1 MRKFC
6 NLSIVALFLILLLYG
21 CKESS
26 QQVVAPVPEPLE
38 EFTINKLQVTNAE
51 KEKTAFKQWIKNNN
65 KNLKWEN
72 FVHKDV
78 LTTEILNT
86 SLSLGSKFLENNQK
100 PAGNFNYEYDFE
112 TKEFASGDNQVR
124 QAGAL
129 WGIALIFAYN
139 QDPNL
144 QKALDKSLEFFFKFT
159 EEGNVPGSRAIFY
172 NNDKV
177 SKTGTVALV
186 TLGIIE
192 YLHAEKAGLIK
203 LEDSYRKKLEY
214 NLRGYIQHLLSLQL
228 KNSHFA
234 DSFTSHKKVKFHSKK
249 YNPYADGEVL
259 LALVKAAK
267 YIGYEELIP
276 VFEDS
281 AFLIAKYYTMDQ
293 WPRDPDSNLTKG
305 FYQWSSMAFW
315 EYQDAGWNDSEYYGN
330 YVENMA
336 WWMIFTHRT
345 LQRTRNTAYA
355 YEGIIHAY
363 EIAESENNES
373 ASNTLAF
380 TIDRGLTKLTSWQ
393 VGGPL
398 ESKNKFLSSFK
409 QFPTVAI
416 GGIMNHRK
424 EPLLRIDVTQHQMHA
439 VILALKYRYIN

>member
-1 MRKFC
+1 MRKIY
-6 NLSIVALFLILLLYG
+6 NLSILALFLILILYG
-21 CKESS
+21 CKESAQKS
-26 QQVVAPVPEPLE
+26 PEPVPEPLE
-38 EFTINKLQVTNAE
+38 EFTINKLDVPDAE
-51 KEKTAFKQWIKNNN
+51 KERAAFKKWIKDNN
-65 KNLKWEN
+65 KNLNWRNYFQKN
-72 FVHKDV
+72 V
-78 LTTEILNT
+78 LTPEILNT

-100 PAGNFNYEYDFE
+100 PAGNFNYEYDFA
-112 TKEFASGDNQVR
+112 TKTFASGDNQVR
-124 QAGAL
+124 QAGAV
-129 WGIALIFAYN
+129 WGSALIFAYN

-144 QKALDKSLEFFFKFT
+144 KKALDKSLEFFFKFT
-159 EEGNVPGSRAIFY
+159 KEGNVPGSRAIFY
-172 NNDKV
+172 NNERV
-177 SKTGTVALV
+177 SKTGTIALV
-186 TLGIIE
+186 SLGIIE
-192 YLHAEKAGLIK
+192 YLHTEKAGLIK

-228 KNSHFA
+228 KNAHFA

-267 YIGYEELIP
+267 YLGYEELKP

-293 WPRDPDSNLTKG
+293 WTRDPDSNLTKG

-315 EYQDAGWNDSEYYGN
+315 EYQDAGWKDSEYYGD

-355 YEGIIHAY
+355 YEGIIYAY
-363 EIAESENNES
+363 QIADSENNKS
-373 ASNTLAF
+373 ARNTLAF

-398 ESKNKFLSSFK
+398 ESRNKFLSSFNS
-409 QFPTVAI
+409 FPKAAI

-424 EPLLRIDVTQHQMHA
+424 EPLLRIDVTQHQMHS

>member
-1 MRKFC
+1 MRKFYIS
-6 NLSIVALFLILLLYG
+6 SIVTLFLVLFLCG
-21 CKESS
+21 CKES
-26 QQVVAPVPEPLE
+26 ARPVFEPLDK
-38 EFTINKLQVTNAE
+38 FTLNKLNVPGAE
-51 KEKTAFKQWIKNNN
+51 EEEAIFKQWIKNNN
-65 KNLKWEN
+65 ENLNWGNFAQEN
-72 FVHKDV
+72 V
-78 LTTEILNT
+78 LNPEILNK
-86 SLSLGSKFLENNQK
+86 SLSLGSSFLVNNQK

-112 TKEFASGDNQVR
+112 TKTFASGDNQVR

-129 WGIALIFAYN
+129 WGVALIFAYN
-139 QDPNL
+139 QDPDL
-144 QKALDKSLEFFFKFT
+144 KKALDKSLEFFFKFT
-159 EEGNVPGSRAIFY
+159 KEGNVPGSRAIFY
-172 NNDKV
+172 KNEIN

-186 TLGIIE
+186 SLGIIE
-192 YLHAEKAGLIK
+192 YLYAEKAGLLK
-203 LEDSYRKKLEY
+203 LKDSYRKTLED
-214 NLRGYIQHLLSLQL
+214 NLRGYIQHLLSIQL
-228 KNSHFA
+228 ENAHFA
-234 DSFTSHKKVKFHSKK
+234 DSYTSHEKTNYHSNK

-259 LALVKAAK
+259 LTLIKAVK
-267 YIGYEELIP
+267 YLGYEELKP

-281 AFLIAKYYTMDQ
+281 AFLIAKDYTMDQ

-315 EYQDAGWNDSEYYGN
+315 EYQDTGWKDSEYYGD

-363 EIAESENNES
+363 EIAKSENNES
-373 ASNTLAF
+373 AKSTLAF

-398 ESKNKFLSSFK
+398 ESRNKFLSSFNE
-409 QFPTVAI
+409 FPPVAI

-424 EPLLRIDVTQHQMHA
+424 EPLLRIDVTQHQMHS
-439 VILALKYRYIN
+439 VILALKYRYNN

>member
-1 MRKFC
+1 MRKFYIS
-6 NLSIVALFLILLLYG
+6 SIVTLFLVLFLCG
-21 CKESS
+21 CKES
-26 QQVVAPVPEPLE
+26 ARPVFEPLD
-38 EFTINKLQVTNAE
+38 EFTLNKLNVPGAEE
-51 KEKTAFKQWIKNNN
+51 KEAVFKQWIKNNN
-65 KNLKWEN
+65 ENLNWGNFAQEN
-72 FVHKDV
+72 V
-78 LTTEILNT
+78 LNPEILNK
-86 SLSLGSKFLENNQK
+86 SLSLGSSFLVNNQK

-112 TKEFASGDNQVR
+112 TKTFASGDNQVR

-129 WGIALIFAYN
+129 WGVALIFAYN
-139 QDPNL
+139 QDPDL
-144 QKALDKSLEFFFKFT
+144 KKALDKSLEFFFKFT
-159 EEGNVPGSRAIFY
+159 KEGNVPGSRAIFY
-172 NNDKV
+172 KNEIN

-186 TLGIIE
+186 SLGIIE
-192 YLHAEKAGLIK
+192 YLYAEKAGLLK
-203 LEDSYRKKLEY
+203 LKDSYRQILED
-214 NLRGYIQHLLSLQL
+214 NLRGYIQHLLSIQL
-228 KNSHFA
+228 ENAHFA
-234 DSFTSHKKVKFHSKK
+234 DSYTSHEKTNYHSNK

-259 LALVKAAK
+259 LTLIKAVK
-267 YIGYEELIP
+267 YLGYEELKP

-281 AFLIAKYYTMDQ
+281 AFLIAKDYTMDQ

-315 EYQDAGWNDSEYYGN
+315 EYQDTGWKDSEYYGD

-363 EIAESENNES
+363 EIAKSENNES
-373 ASNTLAF
+373 AKSTLAF

-398 ESKNKFLSSFK
+398 ESRNKFLSSFNE
-409 QFPTVAI
+409 FPPVAI

-424 EPLLRIDVTQHQMHA
+424 EPLLRIDVTQHQMHS
-439 VILALKYRYIN
+439 VILALKYRYNN

>member
-6 NLSIVALFLILLLYG
+6 KSSIVVLFLVLFLCG
-21 CKESS
+21 CKES
-26 QQVVAPVPEPLE
+26 ARPVFEPLDK
-38 EFTINKLQVTNAE
+38 FIFNKLNLPGAE
-51 KEKTAFKQWIKNNN
+51 EEKAVFKQWIKDNN
-65 KNLKWEN
+65 KNLNWGNFAWEN
-72 FVHKDV
+72 V
-78 LTTEILNT
+78 LNPEILNK
-86 SLSLGSKFLENNQK
+86 SLSLGSSFLVKNQK

-112 TKEFASGDNQVR
+112 TKTFASGDNQVR

-129 WGIALIFAYN
+129 WGVALIFAYN
-139 QDPNL
+139 QDPDL
-144 QKALDKSLEFFFKFT
+144 KKALDKSLEYFFKFT
-159 EEGNVPGSRAIFY
+159 KEGNVPGSRAIFY
-172 NNDKV
+172 KNEIN

-186 TLGIIE
+186 SLGIIE
-192 YLHAEKAGLIK
+192 YLYAEKAGLLK
-203 LEDSYRKKLEY
+203 LKDSYRQTLED
-214 NLRGYIQHLLSLQL
+214 NLRGYIQHLLSIQL
-228 KNSHFA
+228 ENAHFA
-234 DSFTSHKKVKFHSKK
+234 DSYTSHEKTNYHSNK

-259 LALVKAAK
+259 LTLIKAVK
-267 YIGYEELIP
+267 YLGYEELKP

-281 AFLIAKYYTMDQ
+281 AFLIAKDYTMDQ

-315 EYQDAGWNDSEYYGN
+315 EYQDTGWKDSEYYGD

-363 EIAESENNES
+363 EIAKSENNES
-373 ASNTLAF
+373 AKSTLAF

-398 ESKNKFLSSFK
+398 ESRNKFLSSFNE
-409 QFPTVAI
+409 FPPVAI

-424 EPLLRIDVTQHQMHA
+424 EPLLRIDVTQHQMHS

>member
-1 MRKFC
+1 MKKYC
-6 NLSIVALFLILLLYG
+6 KISISFLLVLLLLG
-21 CKESS
+21 CKESA
-26 QQVVAPVPEPLE
+26 QQVTEPVPEPLE
-38 EFTINKLQVTNAE
+38 EFTINKIEVPEAKKNIAS
-51 KEKTAFKQWIKNNN
+51 FKAWIKNNN
-65 KNLKWEN
+65 IKLPWGNYIEEP
-72 FVHKDV
+72 F
-78 LTTEILNT
+78 LTPEILNT
-86 SLSLGSKFLENNQK
+86 SLTLGSKFLENNQK

-112 TKEFASGDNQVR
+112 TKEFATGDNQVR

-159 EEGNVPGSRAIFY
+159 KEGNAPGSRAIFY
-172 NNDKV
+172 KNDV
-177 SKTGTVALV
+177 VCKTGTVALV
-186 TLGIIE
+186 SLGIIE
-192 YLHAEKAGLIK
+192 YLLTEKAGLIK
-203 LEDSYRKKLEY
+203 IEDSYRKKLEY

-228 KNSHFA
+228 KNGHFA

-259 LALVKAAK
+259 LMLIKAAK
-267 YIGYEELIP
+267 YLGYEQLKP

-281 AFLIAKYYTMDQ
+281 ALLIAKHYTMDQ
-293 WPRDPDSNLTKG
+293 WPKDPDSNLTKG

-315 EYQDAGWNDSEYYGN
+315 EYQDAGWNNAEYYGD

-355 YEGIIHAY
+355 YEGIIYAY
-363 EIAESENNES
+363 EIANSENNES
-373 ASNTLAF
+373 ARNTLAF

-409 QFPTVAI
+409 KFPKIAI

-439 VILALKYRYIN
+439 VILALKYRYTN

>member
-1 MRKFC
+1 MRKFYIS
-6 NLSIVALFLILLLYG
+6 SIVTLFLVLFLCG
-21 CKESS
+21 CKES
-26 QQVVAPVPEPLE
+26 ARPVFEPLDK
-38 EFTINKLQVTNAE
+38 FTLNKLNVPGA
-51 KEKTAFKQWIKNNN
+51 KEEEAIFKQWIKNNN
-65 KNLKWEN
+65 ENLNWGNFAQEN
-72 FVHKDV
+72 V
-78 LTTEILNT
+78 LNPEILNK
-86 SLSLGSKFLENNQK
+86 SLSLGSSFLVNNQK

-112 TKEFASGDNQVR
+112 TKTFASGDNQVR

-129 WGIALIFAYN
+129 WGVALIFAYN
-139 QDPNL
+139 QDPDL
-144 QKALDKSLEFFFKFT
+144 KKALDKSLEFFFKFT
-159 EEGNVPGSRAIFY
+159 KEGNVPGSRAIFY
-172 NNDKV
+172 KNEIN

-186 TLGIIE
+186 SLGIIE
-192 YLHAEKAGLIK
+192 YLYAEKAGLLK
-203 LEDSYRKKLEY
+203 LKDSYRQTLED
-214 NLRGYIQHLLSLQL
+214 NLRGYIQHLLSIQL
-228 KNSHFA
+228 ENAHFA
-234 DSFTSHKKVKFHSKK
+234 DSYTSHEKTNYHSNK

-259 LALVKAAK
+259 LTLIKAVK
-267 YIGYEELIP
+267 YLGYEELKP

-281 AFLIAKYYTMDQ
+281 AFLIAKDYTMDQ

-315 EYQDAGWNDSEYYGN
+315 EYQDTGWKDSEYYGD

-363 EIAESENNES
+363 EIAKSENNES
-373 ASNTLAF
+373 AKSTLAF

-398 ESKNKFLSSFK
+398 ESRNKFLSSFNE
-409 QFPTVAI
+409 FPPVAI

-424 EPLLRIDVTQHQMHA
+424 EPLLRIDVTQHQMHS
-439 VILALKYRYIN
+439 VILALKYRYNN

>member
-1 MRKFC
+1 MRKFYIS
-6 NLSIVALFLILLLYG
+6 SIVTLFLVLFLCG
-21 CKESS
+21 CKES
-26 QQVVAPVPEPLE
+26 ARPVFEPLDK
-38 EFTINKLQVTNAE
+38 FTLNKLNVPGAE
-51 KEKTAFKQWIKNNN
+51 EEEAIFKQWIKNNN
-65 KNLKWEN
+65 ENLNWGNFAQEN
-72 FVHKDV
+72 V
-78 LTTEILNT
+78 LNPEILNK
-86 SLSLGSKFLENNQK
+86 SLSLGSSFLVNNQK

-112 TKEFASGDNQVR
+112 TKTFASGDNQVR

-129 WGIALIFAYN
+129 WGVALIFAYN
-139 QDPNL
+139 QDPDL
-144 QKALDKSLEFFFKFT
+144 KKALDKSLEFFFKFT
-159 EEGNVPGSRAIFY
+159 KEGNVPGSRAIFY
-172 NNDKV
+172 KNEIN

-186 TLGIIE
+186 SLGIIE
-192 YLHAEKAGLIK
+192 YLYAEKAGLLK
-203 LEDSYRKKLEY
+203 LKDSYRQTLED
-214 NLRGYIQHLLSLQL
+214 NLRGYIQHLLSIQL
-228 KNSHFA
+228 ENAHFA
-234 DSFTSHKKVKFHSKK
+234 DSYTSHEKTNYHSNK

-259 LALVKAAK
+259 LTLIKAVK
-267 YIGYEELIP
+267 YLGYEELKP

-281 AFLIAKYYTMDQ
+281 AFLIAKDYTMDQ

-315 EYQDAGWNDSEYYGN
+315 EYQDTGWKDSEYYGD

-363 EIAESENNES
+363 EIAKSENNES
-373 ASNTLAF
+373 AKSTLAF

-398 ESKNKFLSSFK
+398 ESRNKFLSSFNE
-409 QFPTVAI
+409 FPPVAI

-424 EPLLRIDVTQHQMHA
+424 EPLLRIDVTQHQMHS
-439 VILALKYRYIN
+439 VILALKYRYNN

>member
-1 MRKFC
+1 MRKFYIS
-6 NLSIVALFLILLLYG
+6 SIVTLFLVLFLCG
-21 CKESS
+21 CKES
-26 QQVVAPVPEPLE
+26 ARPVFEPLD
-38 EFTINKLQVTNAE
+38 EFTLNKLNVPGAE
-51 KEKTAFKQWIKNNN
+51 EEEAVFKQWIKNNN
-65 KNLKWEN
+65 ENLNWGNFAREN
-72 FVHKDV
+72 V
-78 LTTEILNT
+78 LNPEILNK
-86 SLSLGSKFLENNQK
+86 SLSLGSSFLVNNQK

-112 TKEFASGDNQVR
+112 TKTFASGDNQVR

-129 WGIALIFAYN
+129 WGVALIFAYN
-139 QDPNL
+139 QDPDL
-144 QKALDKSLEFFFKFT
+144 KKALDKSLEFFFKFT
-159 EEGNVPGSRAIFY
+159 KEGNVPGSRAIFY
-172 NNDKV
+172 KNEIN

-186 TLGIIE
+186 SLGIIE
-192 YLHAEKAGLIK
+192 YLYAEKAGLLK
-203 LEDSYRKKLEY
+203 LKDSYRQTLED
-214 NLRGYIQHLLSLQL
+214 NLRGYIQHLLSIQL
-228 KNSHFA
+228 ENAHFA
-234 DSFTSHKKVKFHSKK
+234 DSYTSHEKTNYHSNK

-259 LALVKAAK
+259 LALIKAVK
-267 YIGYEELIP
+267 YLGYEELKP

-281 AFLIAKYYTMDQ
+281 AFLIAKDYTMDQ
-293 WPRDPDSNLTKG
+293 WPKDPDSNLTKG

-315 EYQDAGWNDSEYYGN
+315 EYQDTGWKDSEYYGD

-363 EIAESENNES
+363 EIAKSENNES
-373 ASNTLAF
+373 AKSTLAF

-398 ESKNKFLSSFK
+398 ESRNKFLSSFNE
-409 QFPTVAI
+409 FPPVAI

-424 EPLLRIDVTQHQMHA
+424 EPLLRIDVTQHQMHS